1 MVMQRATHPSPIAII
16 SDHVEAWRRE
26 NRWSRETVA
35 DMIVQAHIRIG
46 AESYTGIS
54 FEPPTTDTFERMRV
68 NADRVFRWLDDRT
81 KDKNLLT
88 VNLLWSVLAALPMN
102 RRLLLANDLMHPVD
116 IAVRGMVNIDVEPT
130 QAEIAEGFRD
140 VVAHSSEA
148 TVAIS
153 HLLDGVHAGE
163 AEHAE
168 AKLSLAAAAIR
179 KTRGLMARLLK
190 RGKV

>member
-1 MVMQRATHPSPIAII
+1 
-16 SDHVEAWRRE
+16 
-26 NRWSRETVA
+26 
-35 DMIVQAHIRIG
+35 
-46 AESYTGIS
+46 
-54 FEPPTTDTFERMRV
+54 
-68 NADRVFRWLDDRT
+68 
-81 KDKNLLT
+81 
-88 VNLLWSVLAALPMN
+88 
-102 RRLLLANDLMHPVD
+102 
-116 IAVRGMVNIDVEPT
+116 MVNIDIEPT